1 MYRDSERQKLFSRRA
16 ALLAGGKAVFLSAL
30 AARMYYLQVVEAERY
45 RTLSDENRINL
56 KLLPP
61 PRGRIVDRF
70 GVAMADNQQ
79 NYRVLLNARD
89 APDVEHTLDVLGN
102 IIPIS
107 ASDRR
112 RILREARRNRSFVPA
127 TVRENLDWQ
136 DVARIEVNAPDL
148 PGVTIYVGQSRYYP
162 YGADTAHGLGY
173 VAAVSPG
180 EITGNPL
187 LELPGFRIGKAGIE
201 KIHDLQLRGT
211 GGSSQ
216 VEVNAFGHVIRELSR
231 QEGQPGAEVALTIDL
246 ELQKMVSR
254 RLRNDSAAAVVMDV
268 HNGDILAL
276 ASTPSFDPNA
286 FNRGLSSE
294 EWQALVSNS
303 KAPLTNKTIS
313 GLFSPGSTFKMVV
326 MLAALEKGVITP
338 QNRILCTGEIELGN
352 AKFHC
357 WKKGGHGWMDTFNGI
372 VQSCDVYFYEMA
384 RRTGIDRIAA
394 MARRLGFGK
403 TLGIDL
409 PGEKPGLVPT
419 PEWKRKTLNAPWH
432 QGETLLTGIGQ
443 GYLLATPLQM
453 AVMMARLVNGGFAVT
468 PRLTQ
473 EGSGDEGAE
482 PDPGPVFDSIGLV
495 PAHLHLIRRAMDAVV
510 NEPLGTAFRA
520 RIRKRGFAMGGKTG
534 TVQVRRI
541 TKAEREQGIR
551 KNKDL
556 PWRFRDHAMFVG
568 FAPADAPR
576 YTVSVVIEHGGGGAT
591 VAAPVARDILLEA
604 QRLNSARPGNPPGAL
619 PAARQ
624 QVRRMPSGKSP
635 GQSLGNSPGQSLGE
649 G

>member
-1 MYRDSERQKLFSRRA
+1 MRRDFELQKLFSRRA

-30 AARMYYLQVVEAERY
+30 AARMYYLQVLEAGRY

-56 KLLPP
+56 RLLPP

-70 GVAMADNQQ
+70 GVAMARNPK
-79 NYRVLLNARD
+79 NYRVLLNFRD
-89 APDVEHTLDVLGN
+89 APDVEHILDVLGN

-107 ASDRR
+107 AGDKR
-112 RILREARRNRSFVPA
+112 RILREARRNQSFVPA

-148 PGVTIYVGQSRYYP
+148 PGVTIGVGQSRYYP
-162 YGADTAHGLGY
+162 YGADTAHVVGY

-180 EITGNPL
+180 EFTGNPIL
-187 LELPGFRIGKAGIE
+187 KLPGFRIGKAGIE
-201 KIHDLQLRGT
+201 KFHDLKLLGT

-254 RLRNDSAAAVVMDV
+254 RLRNGSESAAAVVMDV

-286 FNRGLSSE
+286 FIQGLSSE
-294 EWQALVSNS
+294 EWQVLASNS

-313 GLFSPGSTFKMVV
+313 GLFSPGSTFKMAV

-338 QNRILCTGEIELGN
+338 QNRVLCTGKIELGN

-357 WKKGGHGWMDTFNGI
+357 WKKNGHGWMDTFNSI
-372 VQSCDVYFYEMA
+372 VQSCDVYFYEIA

-419 PEWKRKTLNAPWH
+419 TEWKRKTMNAPWLP
-432 QGETLLTGIGQ
+432 GETLLTGIGQ
-443 GYLLATPLQM
+443 GFLLVTPLQM
-453 AVMMARLVNGGFAVT
+453 AVVMARVVNGGFAVT
-468 PRLTQ
+468 PRLTR
-473 EGSGDEGAE
+473 ELSGDKGT
-482 PDPGPVFDSIGLV
+482 GPNPKPIFDSLGLL

-520 RIRKRGFAMGGKTG
+520 RIQKPEFAMGGKTA

-541 TKAEREQGIR
+541 TEAEREQGIR

-556 PWRFRDHAMFVG
+556 PWRYRDHAMFIG
-568 FAPADAPR
+568 FAPTDAPR
-576 YTVSVVIEHGGGGAT
+576 YAVSVVIEHGGVGSLM
-591 VAAPVARDILLEA
+591 AAPIARDILLES
-604 QRLNSARPGNPPGAL
+604 QRRNSARPGNPFDAP

-624 QVRRMPSGKSP
+624 QVRRVPPGKSP
-635 GQSLGNSPGQSLGE
+635 GE